1 MSQDTNTIIN
11 TLGKMRL
18 KKSVSLSVDK
28 KASILRSVYN
38 TSSEHVVIPRYKTR
52 VSSPFMVLMSQYVL
66 PMLVLFFVGTQF
78 GDTIVDNTKV
88 ALTEF
93 NSVKSD
99 IQVAQKSAELKN
111 SLSIHQKEITALK
124 SSFAANVSTG
134 ETGANRAELI
144 ASVTTRSR
152 DIQNQVASLV
162 KENKITEAKQIVLTL
177 ETALKADELYKVAT
191 SVSDTVFSATDLRL
205 DIERKETEAT
215 TTVEAV
221 TERVELAKKTLVDIE
236 TNASTTD
243 LVKEAY
249 RFVAK
254 AEEYVQAGDIDANL
268 ENAIISLQTYDRI
281 LAEIRLILLP

>member
-11 TLGKMRL
+11 TLGQMRL
-18 KKSVSLSVDK
+18 KKSVSLNVDQ
-28 KASILRSVYN
+28 KASMLRSVFN
-38 TSSEHVVIPRYKTR
+38 SSLTNVSIPRYKTS
-52 VSSPFMVLMSQYVL
+52 VPSPYMVLISQYVL
-66 PMLVLFFVGTQF
+66 PMFVLFFVGTQF
-78 GDTIVDNTKV
+78 GDTIVNNTKL
-88 ALTEF
+88 ALGEF

-99 IQVAQKSAELKN
+99 IRVAQKSADLKN
-111 SLSIHQKEITALK
+111 SLSLNHKDIIALK
-124 SSFAANVSTG
+124 AVGDTDESHKTK
-134 ETGANRAELI
+134 LI
-144 ASVTTRSR
+144 ASVTTRSKE
-152 DIQNQVASLV
+152 IQNQVASLI

-215 TTVEAV
+215 TTVDEV
-221 TERVELAKKTLVDIE
+221 SVRVEDAKKTLIDIE

-249 RFVAK
+249 RFVVK
-254 AEEYVQAGDIDANL
+254 AEEYVKENNA
-268 ENAIISLQTYDRI
+268 ENAIISLQAYDRI